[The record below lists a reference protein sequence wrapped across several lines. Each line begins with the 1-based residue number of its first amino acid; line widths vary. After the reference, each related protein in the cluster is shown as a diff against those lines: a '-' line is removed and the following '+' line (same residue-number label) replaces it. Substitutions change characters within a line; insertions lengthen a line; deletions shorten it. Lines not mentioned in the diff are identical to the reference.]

1 MLGTTIEAVQAD
13 RIELTRAFARAH
25 GAAIALK
32 GAHTVIAGPDGHVA
46 INPTGNP
53 GMAKGGSGD
62 VLTGIVGALLARE
75 IGPAAALQA
84 GCYTHG
90 LAADVAVRER
100 GEYGMLASDIIEGVP
115 AALRA
120 LAEGAA

>member
-1 MLGTTIEAVQAD
+1 
-13 RIELTRAFARAH
+13 
-25 GAAIALK
+25 
-32 GAHTVIAGPDGHVA
+32 VIGGPDGHVA

-75 IGPAAALQA
+75 LAPAVALHA
-84 GCYTHG
+84 GCYVHG
-90 LAADVAVRER
+90 LAADVAVRDL
-100 GEYGMLASDIIEGVP
+100 GEYAMLAGDIIERLP

-120 LAEGAA
+120 LAEGTG